1 MTGGTEDAAQR
12 PWRPFGS
19 WRRYRQGQSP
29 WHIRAPHPQ
38 QQMSSSCL
46 ATAQTRRTEGESG
59 GNPGGNSRQGARW
72 PCSPPLPLLPNRIS
86 HTWILNMLPQMLKHF
101 CFSFYRQCL
110 YSLFNVTLQRN
121 YLSGLPAELMFLRGT
136 EGGAVARADPRNT
149 QLRGPR
155 LSTAWSGLG
164 FLICTMGLIAPISRT
179 VERTEELLLQN
190 TKCHVQHGACRGQ
203 LITNYQNCCCCYCN
217 SSG

>member
-1 MTGGTEDAAQR
+1 
-12 PWRPFGS
+12 
-19 WRRYRQGQSP
+19 
-29 WHIRAPHPQ
+29 
-38 QQMSSSCL
+38 MSSSCP

-59 GNPGGNSRQGARW
+59 PSQRERGGNPGGNARPGARW
-72 PCSPPLPLLPNRIS
+72 PCSPPPPLQPS
-86 HTWILNMLPQMLKHF
+86 
-101 CFSFYRQCL
+101 RQNQPPLDFKYAPPDVKTLLLLFLQTRCL

-121 YLSGLPAELMFLRGT
+121 YLSGPPAELMFLRGT

-155 LSTAWSGLG
+155 LSTAWSGLC

-190 TKCHVQHGACRGQ
+190 TKCHVQHGACHGQ
-203 LITNYQNCCCCYCN
+203 LITDHQNCCCCYCN
-217 SSG
+217 SSS